1 MTVVSF
7 KRKDDLGLDPPIL
20 VADDDPVQV
29 AEISEYL
36 ERRGLRVIAAMDGE
50 QAISAIVN
58 YHPRVALVDV
68 NMPGWDGLKVAR
80 VAGNLDYKLTI
91 LLMSGDEEA
100 LVRANQDHEG
110 AFGVLEKPLAMRH
123 VGHFIDA
130 ALLRSPAQ

>member
-1 MTVVSF
+1 MSVVPF
-7 KRKDDLGLDPPIL
+7 NQKDEPALEPSVL

-36 ERRGLRVIAAMDGE
+36 ERRGLRVITATDGE

-68 NMPGWDGLKVAR
+68 NMPGWDGLKVAK

-100 LVRANQDHEG
+100 LIRANQGHEG